1 MNIPTDRF
9 GVNLSRFMKSYEADL
24 LRQTRRLAD
33 EAVAPAARTA
43 SPDVAPETPPDPINL
58 PALIAC
64 HQDVLIWMRHER
76 LVHLIVTCLSAVL
89 LMFVAGMDFVFK
101 GHLALLVLLVIALA
115 LTLAYLIHYFRLEN
129 TVQRWH
135 VYYFEL
141 LDLQINRLDN
151 ARK

>member
-1 MNIPTDRF
+1 MNIPTARF
-9 GVNLSRFMKSYEADL
+9 GVNLSRFMKTYEADL
-24 LRQTRRLAD
+24 LQQMRRLAD
-33 EAVAPAARTA
+33 EAAAPASKTA
-43 SPDVAPETPPDPINL
+43 SPDVASETPPVPVDL
-58 PALIAC
+58 PALIAR

-76 LVHLIVTCLSAVL
+76 LVHLIVTCLSAVF

-135 VYYFEL
+135 VYYLEL
-141 LDLQINRLDN
+141 LDLQSRQLDI